1 MRVGIAGYGV
11 VGKTRH
17 LSIEANTSFQVTAI
31 SEKNTKA
38 REAIS
43 SDVKIYGDYKDLIAD
58 ADIDVIFISLP
69 NQFAAEASS
78 LSLQKGLHVFC
89 EKPPARSHAE
99 LLLVQEQSLK
109 FPNLKL
115 MYGFNHRFHLSVEE
129 AKLIIDSDSLGQII
143 NMKGV
148 YGKSQ
153 MISFNQTDW
162 RTSREAAGGGILLD
176 QGIHMLDL
184 IRYLSGQN
192 FTEVFS
198 FIDNAFWNFDVEDNA
213 YVLMKSPK
221 GLVAQLHSSATQ
233 WRHIFNLEI
242 TLEKGSLIL
251 GGLLTGSKSY
261 GDEVLTV
268 ITSDP
273 ETDKGT
279 PREVTSQYN
288 EDLSWD
294 NEIKYFVDSLK
305 NNTSIERGSIDD
317 AIETMKLIE
326 TIYMA
331 DPIWKEKYYNEIKEL
346 T

>member
-17 LSIEANTSFQVTAI
+17 KSLELNTSYKVTAI
-31 SEKNTKA
+31 SESSVEA
-38 REAIS
+38 RKSIPKGI
-43 SDVKIYGDYKDLIAD
+43 DIFNDYKSLIAD
-58 ADIDVIFISLP
+58 AKIDVVFISLP

-89 EKPPARSHAE
+89 EKPPARTHAE
-99 LLLVQEQSLK
+99 LLAVKEQSLK
-109 FPNLKL
+109 SPNLKL

-129 AKLIIDSDSLGQII
+129 AKSIIDSNSLGRII
-143 NMKGV
+143 NMKGL

-184 IRYLSGQN
+184 IRYLSGES
-192 FTEVFS
+192 FTQVFS

-221 GLVAQLHSSATQ
+221 GVVAQLHSSATQ
-233 WRHIFNLEI
+233 WRHVFNLEI

-268 ITSDP
+268 ISSDP
-273 ETDKGT
+273 LVDKGT
-279 PREVTSQYN
+279 PRELTSKYN
-288 EDLSWD
+288 KDVSWD
-294 NEIKYFVDSLK
+294 NEIKYFSNALE
-305 NNTSIERGSIDD
+305 NNTSIERGNIDD
-317 AIETMKLIE
+317 ALETMLLIE
-326 TIYMA
+326 EIYKA
-331 DPIWKEKYYNEIKEL
+331 DPIWHEKYYK
-346 T
+346 

>member
-17 LSIEANTSFQVTAI
+17 QSIESNTAYQVTAI
-31 SEKNTKA
+31 SESSGEA
-38 REAIS
+38 RKFIPAGIN
-43 SDVKIYGDYKDLIAD
+43 VYNDYKSLIAS

-69 NQFAAEASS
+69 NLFAAEAAC
-78 LSLQKGLHVFC
+78 LSLQRGLHVFC
-89 EKPPARSHAE
+89 EKPPARTHAE
-99 LLLVQEQSLK
+99 LLEVEKQSLK
-109 FPNLKL
+109 FPELKL

-129 AKLIIDSDSLGQII
+129 AKSIIDSNSLGRLI

-162 RTSREAAGGGILLD
+162 RTNREASGGGILLD

-184 IRYLSGQN
+184 MRYLSGEN

-198 FIDNAFWNFDVEDNA
+198 IIDNAFWNFDVEDNA

-221 GLVAQLHSSATQ
+221 GLVSQLHSSATQ
-233 WRHIFNLEI
+233 WRHVFNLEI
-242 TLEKGSLIL
+242 TLERGSLIL

-261 GDEVLTV
+261 GDETLTV

-273 ETDKGT
+273 SKDNGMPKES
-279 PREVTSQYN
+279 TSKYN
-288 EDLSWD
+288 EDVSWD
-294 NEIKYFVDSLK
+294 NEIKYFANSLAS
-305 NNTSIERGSIDD
+305 NTSIERGSIKD
-317 AIETMKLIE
+317 ALETMKLIE
-326 TIYMA
+326 IIYKA
-331 DPIWKEKYYNEIKEL
+331 DPIWKEKYYK
-346 T
+346 

>member
-17 LSIEANTSFQVTAI
+17 RSIESNTSYQITAI
-31 SEKNTKA
+31 SESSEEA
-38 REAIS
+38 RKFIPAGI
-43 SDVKIYGDYKDLIAD
+43 KIYNDYKSLIAS

-69 NQFAAEASS
+69 NQFASEAAC
-78 LSLQKGLHVFC
+78 LSLQRGLHVFC
-89 EKPPARSHAE
+89 EKPPARTHAE
-99 LLLVQEQSLK
+99 LLEVEKQSLK
-109 FPNLKL
+109 FPELKL

-129 AKLIIDSDSLGQII
+129 AKLLIDGNSLGRLI

-162 RTSREAAGGGILLD
+162 RTNREASGGGILLD

-184 IRYLSGQN
+184 MRYLSGEN

-198 FIDNAFWNFDVEDNA
+198 IIDNAFWNFDVEDNA

-221 GLVAQLHSSATQ
+221 GLVSQLHSSATQ
-233 WRHIFNLEI
+233 WRHVFNLEI
-242 TLEKGSLIL
+242 TLERGSLIL

-261 GDEVLTV
+261 GDETLTI

-273 ETDKGT
+273 AKDNGMPKES
-279 PREVTSQYN
+279 TSKYN
-288 EDLSWD
+288 KDVSWD
-294 NEIKYFVDSLK
+294 NEIKYFANSLAS
-305 NNTSIERGSIDD
+305 NTSIERGSIKD
-317 AIETMKLIE
+317 ALETMKLIE
-326 TIYMA
+326 VIYKA
-331 DPIWKEKYYNEIKEL
+331 DPIWKEKYYKK
-346 T
+346 

>member
-17 LSIEANTSFQVTAI
+17 KSLELNTSYKVTAI
-31 SEKNTKA
+31 SESSMEA
-38 REAIS
+38 RKSIPKGI
-43 SDVKIYGDYKDLIAD
+43 DIFNDYKSLIAD
-58 ADIDVIFISLP
+58 AKIDVVFISLP
-69 NQFAAEASS
+69 NQFAAEASY

-89 EKPPARSHAE
+89 EKPPARTHAE
-99 LLLVQEQSLK
+99 LLAVKEQSLK
-109 FPNLKL
+109 SPNLKL

-129 AKLIIDSDSLGQII
+129 AKSIIDSNSLGRII
-143 NMKGV
+143 NMKGL

-184 IRYLSGQN
+184 IRYLSGES
-192 FTEVFS
+192 FTQVFS

-221 GLVAQLHSSATQ
+221 GVVAQLHSSATQ
-233 WRHIFNLEI
+233 WRHVFNLEI

-273 ETDKGT
+273 LIDKGT
-279 PREVTSQYN
+279 PRELTSKYN
-288 EDLSWD
+288 EDVSWD
-294 NEIKYFVDSLK
+294 NEIKYFSNSLE
-305 NNTSIERGSIDD
+305 NNTSIERGNIDD
-317 AIETMKLIE
+317 ALETMLLIE
-326 TIYMA
+326 EIYKA
-331 DPIWKEKYYNEIKEL
+331 DPIWHEKYYK
-346 T
+346 

>member
-17 LSIEANTSFQVTAI
+17 KSLELNTSYKVTAI
-31 SEKNTKA
+31 SESSMEA
-38 REAIS
+38 RKSIPKGI
-43 SDVKIYGDYKDLIAD
+43 DIFNDYKSLIAD
-58 ADIDVIFISLP
+58 AKIDVVFISLP
-69 NQFAAEASS
+69 NQFAAEASY

-89 EKPPARSHAE
+89 EKPPARTHAE
-99 LLLVQEQSLK
+99 LLAVKEQSLK
-109 FPNLKL
+109 SPNLKL

-129 AKLIIDSDSLGQII
+129 AKSIIDSNSLGRII
-143 NMKGV
+143 NMKGL

-184 IRYLSGQN
+184 IRYLSGES
-192 FTEVFS
+192 FTQVFS

-221 GLVAQLHSSATQ
+221 GVVAQLHSSATQ
-233 WRHIFNLEI
+233 WRHVFNLEI

-273 ETDKGT
+273 LIDKGT
-279 PREVTSQYN
+279 PRELTSKYN
-288 EDLSWD
+288 EDVSWD
-294 NEIKYFVDSLK
+294 NEIKYFSNSLE
-305 NNTSIERGSIDD
+305 NNTSIERGNIDD
-317 AIETMKLIE
+317 ALETMLLIE
-326 TIYMA
+326 TIYQA
-331 DPIWKEKYYNEIKEL
+331 DPVWNKKYYKSK
-346 T
+346 

>member
-1 MRVGIAGYGV
+1 MKVGIAGYGV

-17 LSIEANTSFQVTAI
+17 RSIESNTSYQITAI
-31 SEKNTKA
+31 SESNEEA
-38 REAIS
+38 RKFIPADI
-43 SDVKIYGDYKDLIAD
+43 KIYNDYKSLIAS

-69 NQFAAEASS
+69 NQFASEAAC
-78 LSLQKGLHVFC
+78 LSLQRGLHVFC
-89 EKPPARSHAE
+89 EKPPARTHAE
-99 LLLVQEQSLK
+99 LLEVEKQSLK
-109 FPNLKL
+109 FPKLKL

-129 AKLIIDSDSLGQII
+129 AKLLIDSNSLGRLI

-162 RTSREAAGGGILLD
+162 RTNREASGGGILLD

-184 IRYLSGQN
+184 MRYLSGEN

-198 FIDNAFWNFDVEDNA
+198 IIDNAFWNFDVEDNA

-233 WRHIFNLEI
+233 WRHVFNLEI
-242 TLEKGSLIL
+242 TLERGSLIL

-261 GDEVLTV
+261 GDETLTV

-273 ETDKGT
+273 SKDKGI
-279 PREVTSQYN
+279 PKESTSKYN
-288 EDLSWD
+288 EDVSWD
-294 NEIKYFVDSLK
+294 NEIKYFANSLAD
-305 NNTSIERGSIDD
+305 NTSIERGSIDD
-317 AIETMKLIE
+317 ALETMRLIE
-326 TIYMA
+326 TIYKA
-331 DPIWKEKYYNEIKEL
+331 DPIWKEKYYS
-346 T
+346 

>member
-1 MRVGIAGYGV
+1 MKVGIAGYGV

-17 LSIEANTSFQVTAI
+17 QSIESNTSFQVTSI
-31 SEKNTKA
+31 SESNKDACRNIPSGFNIFK
-38 REAIS
+38 
-43 SDVKIYGDYKDLIAD
+43 DYKSLISD
-58 ADIDVIFISLP
+58 ADIDIIFISLP
-69 NQFAAEASS
+69 NQFAAEATY

-89 EKPPARSHAE
+89 EKPPARTHAE
-99 LLLVQEQSLK
+99 LLAVKAEFLK
-109 FPNLKL
+109 APHLKL
-115 MYGFNHRFHLSVEE
+115 MYGFNHRFHSSVEE
-129 AKLIIDSDSLGQII
+129 AKLIIDANSLGDVI

-184 IRYLSGQN
+184 IRYLSGEN
-192 FTEVFS
+192 FSQIFS

-221 GLVAQLHSSATQ
+221 GVVAQLHSSATQ
-233 WRHIFNLEI
+233 WRHVFNLEI

-261 GDEVLTV
+261 GDETLTV

-273 ETDKGT
+273 EIDKGT
-279 PREVTSQYN
+279 PKESISKYN
-288 EDLSWD
+288 KDVSWD
-294 NEIKYFVDSLK
+294 NEIKYFANSLENDS
-305 NNTSIERGSIDD
+305 SIQRGSIDD
-317 AIETMKLIE
+317 AISTMELIE
-326 TIYMA
+326 DIYKA
-331 DPIWKEKYYNEIKEL
+331 DPIWKAKYYTQIKE
-346 T
+346 